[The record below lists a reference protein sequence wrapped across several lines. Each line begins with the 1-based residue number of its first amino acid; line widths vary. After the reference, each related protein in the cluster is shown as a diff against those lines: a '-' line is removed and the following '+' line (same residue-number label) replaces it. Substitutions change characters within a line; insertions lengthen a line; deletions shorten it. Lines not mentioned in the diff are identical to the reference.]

1 MQTTGRIITKSSFW
15 ENLFKTPA
23 GKNDLEHVLMSMP
36 PFKKFSPKHL
46 NDFLKIIHNRVFS
59 TGEYIFH
66 QGDPGIAL
74 YIIIEGEVVISEK
87 YTDGE
92 NYDLALLSRG
102 DFFGEI
108 ALMDEGTRSASAI
121 ATRQSS
127 LAVIFKPDLD
137 DFIDKYPKKGAEI
150 LTGFA
155 QILAAR
161 LRAVNQDYIVLL
173 KDRIK
178 GGF

>member
-1 MQTTGRIITKSSFW
+1 MPANNRIISRSSFW

-23 GKNDLEHVLMSMP
+23 GQNDLEHVLMAMP
-36 PFKKFSPKHL
+36 PFKKFGPKHL
-46 NDFLKIIHNRVFS
+46 SDFLNLIHNRVYT

-74 YIIIEGEVVISEK
+74 YIIIEGEVVISETH
-87 YTDGE
+87 TDGE
-92 NYDLALLSRG
+92 NYDLTLLSKG

-121 ATRQSS
+121 ATRNSS
-127 LAVIFKPDLD
+127 LAAIFRPDLD
-137 DFIDKYPKKGAEI
+137 EFIEKYPKKGVEI
-150 LTGFA
+150 LTGIS
-155 QILAAR
+155 QILATR
-161 LRAVNQDYIVLL
+161 LKALNQDHISLL
-173 KDRIK
+173 KERIK

>member
-1 MQTTGRIITKSSFW
+1 MPVNSRIITRSSFW
-15 ENLFKTPA
+15 ENLFKTPTT
-23 GKNDLEHVLMSMP
+23 KNDLEHVLMAMP
-36 PFKKFSPKHL
+36 PFKKFNQKHL
-46 NDFLKIIHNRVFS
+46 NDFLRIIHNRVYAP
-59 TGEYIFH
+59 GEYIFH

-74 YIIIEGEVVISEK
+74 YIIIDGEVVISETYK
-87 YTDGE
+87 DGE
-92 NYDLALLSRG
+92 NYDLALLGVG

-121 ATRQSS
+121 ATRSS
-127 LAVIFKPDLD
+127 NLAVIFRPDLD
-137 DFIDKYPKKGAEI
+137 EFIERYPKKGIEI
-150 LTGFA
+150 LTGIS